1 MKTEAMNSD
10 TAKRPEDRRKH
21 RRIAAAVKVT
31 YTILCDANATPC
43 EYGNTVTEDIS
54 EGGLCMLIH
63 ENINEGQLVYVNI
76 QIPTHE
82 AALLMLAKTVHVSQ
96 DPESG
101 MNRVSMKFVGM
112 LPVGLSSIMEQ
123 IEAAAEDDTV

>member
-1 MKTEAMNSD
+1 MMTPVMKPSGEM
-10 TAKRPEDRRKH
+10 KPEDRRRH

-31 YTILCDANATPC
+31 YTILSDANATPC

-63 ENINEGQLVYVNI
+63 EDITEGRLVYVNI

-82 AALLMLAKTVHVSQ
+82 SSLLMLAKTVRVTP
-96 DPESG
+96 DAESK
-101 MNRVSMKFVGM
+101 MNRSCMKFVGM
-112 LPVGLSSIMEQ
+112 LPVGLRSLMEE
-123 IEAAAEDDTV
+123 IETAAEGEMV